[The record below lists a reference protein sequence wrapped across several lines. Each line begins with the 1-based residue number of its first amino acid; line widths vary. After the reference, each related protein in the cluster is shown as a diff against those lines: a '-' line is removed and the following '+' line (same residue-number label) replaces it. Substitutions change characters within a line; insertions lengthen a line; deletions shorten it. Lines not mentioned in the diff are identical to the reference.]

1 MDSIFKLDPKGYQ
14 KCKGEKEPNIVY
26 EGNWLLSKKNERN
39 VEVEEVKLFGL
50 DLDCS
55 NVLNVTERAK
65 TAGSGWFDLSA
76 TDITEEMRNEL
87 KIIQMR
93 SVLNPKHF
101 YKKSDSKSLPKYF
114 HIGTVQN
121 LAIDHYNEKKA
132 RTSKALVN
140 DLLEDQNFQMFNKR
154 KYNEVI
160 QRTDKYAQ
168 RKIIKKMKK
177 LKKNK

>member
-1 MDSIFKLDPKGYQ
+1 MRRSKRALDP
-14 KCKGEKEPNIVY
+14 
-26 EGNWLLSKKNERN
+26 
-39 VEVEEVKLFGL
+39 GL
-50 DLDCS
+50 DQRCS
-55 NVLNVTERAK
+55 LPNLGKRRQSIINRTERAK